1 MQCLPWTFYYSE
13 NNTLVLFEGVERLQ
27 VHIKSLV
34 VTTIKEY
41 FAIHYLSIP
50 RVIIALNIL

>member
-1 MQCLPWTFYYSE
+1 MSALDILLSCEQ
-13 NNTLVLFEGVERLQ
+13 
-27 VHIKSLV
+27 HISRVWGRGKIASACKSLV